1 MWIGRIAAERGDHA
15 RVDAEFG
22 EAWGIL
28 DALGATERL
37 SRCHVQYA
45 EILEKR
51 GDLAGAN
58 QQLRLALTHI
68 VPGRATSAAR
78 QDRSV
83 SA

>member
-1 MWIGRIAAERGDHA
+1 
-15 RVDAEFG
+15 
-22 EAWGIL
+22 
-28 DALGATERL
+28 
-37 SRCHVQYA
+37 VQYA

-68 VPGRATSAAR
+68 VPGRAASAAR